1 MHDVVYDLSTSL
13 DGYTVDA
20 DGGIDWSVPDDEVF
34 RLAVDEVRRVGVH
47 LLGRRL
53 YETMVVWE
61 TASAEAGF
69 SPEELEFA
77 RIWQE
82 LPKVVF
88 SSTLTEVVGNTR
100 IATDDLATEIARLKA
115 SRVTATSPS
124 AARRWRRPRPTSG
137 SSTSTASG
145 PIPCSWAPA
154 CPTSPTT
161 AHGRASSSSS
171 AAGSAPSPTCATGS
185 PASVGACPPMR
196 CGAAQTRSAAPVSP
210 TTGTVQAIPTTPSAG
225 LSRTGPAT
233 CWSSAQ
239 APAG

>member
-1 MHDVVYDLSTSL
+1 MAQHAVGVPAPAGTPFTLPGGEADTLRMHDVVYDLSTSL

-69 SPEELEFA
+69 SPEEREFA

-115 SRVTATSPS
+115 EPGDGDIAIGGSTL
-124 AARRWRRPRPTSG
+124 AAAAADLGLIDEYRL
-137 SSTSTASG
+137 
-145 PIPCSWAPA
+145 
-154 CPTSPTT
+154 
-161 AHGRASSSSS
+161 RAY
-171 AAGSAPSPTCATGS
+171 
-185 PASVGACPPMR
+185 
-196 CGAAQTRSAAPVSP
+196 PVLL
-210 TTGTVQAIPTTPSAG
+210 GAG
-225 LSRTGPAT
+225 LPYFAHHGARQSLELVECRRIGPVAYLRYRV
-233 CWSSAQ
+233 AR
-239 APAG
+239 